1 MESTREKESRMTR
14 IFLAVALGLAAVV
27 AVLPSADAQNP
38 ACYNY
43 RGVPAA
49 PVVVQHQQ
57 YNQHHDQNY
66 YQIPVQK
73 VVVND
78 VAVAPLVVTVPVDSK
93 AVHIGQYGVPYYYS
107 VGDAYREKA
116 FIRQVIREEL
126 QAFAAGNVPQPN
138 AQQPGVGQQPAPP
151 QKGNTQPAVEQDVV
165 DDVTPPD
172 LQQKVLAAYA
182 GKGNCLACHGNGQ
195 ASGKFR
201 LTNETGQL
209 LKKSSDKRWKIYG
222 MASVGA
228 MPPAAANDASKA
240 MEAANLPVLL
250 QYAAIK

>member
-1 MESTREKESRMTR
+1 MTR
-14 IFLAVALGLAAVV
+14 ILAAVAIGLGGIL
-27 AVLPSADAQNP
+27 AVLPHADAQNP
-38 ACYNY
+38 QCYSY

-57 YNQHHDQNY
+57 YADHNY

-73 VVVND
+73 VVVQD

-93 AVHIGQYGVPYYYS
+93 AVPIGNYGVPYYYS

-126 QAFAAGNVPQPN
+126 QAFANGNTPQPN
-138 AQQPGVGQQPAPP
+138 APQPGVGQPPPPKTGTQP
-151 QKGNTQPAVEQDVV
+151 PAVEQDVI

-182 GKGNCLACHGNGQ
+182 GKGNCMACHGNGQ

-201 LTNETGQL
+201 LTNESGQL